1 MIGRVAGENQ
11 ASIYQTMISQASL
24 LGKGLLSL
32 RSVDIFK
39 SAGFPMSVVVSAEL
53 CEINV

>member
-1 MIGRVAGENQ
+1 MAGENQ
-11 ASIYQTMISQASL
+11 ASIYQIMIIQASL

-53 CEINV
+53 YVMNA